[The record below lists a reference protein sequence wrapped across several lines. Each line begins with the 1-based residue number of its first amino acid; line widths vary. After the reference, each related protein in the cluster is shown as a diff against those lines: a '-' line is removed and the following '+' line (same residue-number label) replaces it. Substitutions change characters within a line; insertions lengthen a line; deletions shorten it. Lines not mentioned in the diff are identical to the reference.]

1 MDLLKEVKRER
12 LIKRIVII
20 GIIVVVLIILSFGIL
35 HFTKNRENDLINKRI
50 VNAKNNSIIVINND
64 LSHIHLYPETI
75 KNIKENGKRLQVN
88 KHNEAE
94 FLLDSDYLQ
103 EYNKIDAKV
112 TTTNQYTQLN
122 NVVCI
127 ETDITKI
134 QEKAMIERITV
145 HIEKMNLD
153 TEFVDLYAVNN
164 NGEFIA
170 YRLKE
175 KVVNNTIT
183 IDVVDMSINKYIV
196 AYVPV
201 NNLAFNYDEINLKK
215 GEEITLTCDLNENAT
230 NSQLRAR
237 VMDENIIEV
246 SSNGTIKAVNAGTT
260 QLVIQ
265 SYKNTISKTI
275 LIHVK
280 EIPSEIKVNEEKV
293 KMYAG
298 ENYQIEVTVLPEAL
312 ENKKVNYAS
321 SNNHIVTVDSKGK
334 ITGIRKGTAQITITT
349 EETPQVSK
357 VIEVTVDEKPS
368 ELIVEQSEIELY
380 VEDTYQLNVTVLPE
394 TLENKKVR
402 YTTSNENIVTVDKDG
417 MIKGIAEGTAQIT
430 ITTELEPEISLT
442 IIVHVKPKVI
452 QETQNEIDTNI
463 NNIVG

>member
-1 MDLLKEVKRER
+1 MDLLREVKRKK
-12 LIKRIVII
+12 LIKRIIMV
-20 GIIVVVLIILSFGIL
+20 GIIVVILIILSFVI
-35 HFTKNRENDLINKRI
+35 FRSIKNRENDLINKRI

-64 LSHIHLYPETI
+64 LSNIHLYPETL
-75 KNIKENGKRLQVN
+75 KNIKETGKKLQIN

-94 FLLDSDYLQ
+94 FLIDSNYLQ

-127 ETDITKI
+127 ETDLTKM
-134 QEKAMIERITV
+134 QEKAMIEKITV

-153 TEFVDLYAVNN
+153 TEFVDLYAVNQ

-175 KVVNNTIT
+175 KINNNTIA
-183 IDVVDMSINKYIV
+183 INVVDMDIDKYIV

-201 NNLAFNYDEINLKK
+201 NNLAFNYDEINLKR

-237 VMDENIIEV
+237 VADENIIEV
-246 SSNGTIKAVNAGTT
+246 GSNGTIKAINAGTT
-260 QLVIQ
+260 SLTIQ

-275 LIHVK
+275 VINVK
-280 EIPSEIKVNEEKV
+280 EIPSEIKVKEEKV
-293 KMYAG
+293 KIYAG
-298 ENYQIEVTVLPEAL
+298 ENYKIEETVLPETV
-312 ENKKVNYAS
+312 ENKKVKYSS
-321 SNNHIVTVDSKGK
+321 SNNRIVTVDSKGK
-334 ITGIRKGTAQITITT
+334 ITGIRKGTAKVTIVT

-357 VIEVTVDEKPS
+357 IIEVTVDEKPS
-368 ELIVEQSEIELY
+368 ELIVDQSEVELT

-394 TLENKKVR
+394 NLENKQVT
-402 YTTSNENIVTVDKDG
+402 YVSSNTNIATVDKNG
-417 MIKGIAEGTAQIT
+417 KIKGIAEGTIQIT
-430 ITTELEPEISLT
+430 ITTKLEPAISLT
-442 IIVHVKPKVI
+442 IIVHVKPKI
-452 QETQNEIDTNI
+452 MQEPTNEIDI
-463 NNIVG
+463 NNII